1 MGAIQKRFSFFSKK
15 FDVENELGQVIMEV
29 CSPIWRIWT
38 FPFMRNGEKIA
49 EIQKKWSGILS
60 EAFTDRDNFRVEFTS
75 RALSEEERVLVM
87 AAAVFVDLLYFE
99 SKARTKNS
107 LID

>member
-1 MGAIQKRFSFFSKK
+1 VDTLPSKR
-15 FDVENELGQVIMEV
+15 
-29 CSPIWRIWT
+29 
-38 FPFMRNGEKIA
+38 GEKIA